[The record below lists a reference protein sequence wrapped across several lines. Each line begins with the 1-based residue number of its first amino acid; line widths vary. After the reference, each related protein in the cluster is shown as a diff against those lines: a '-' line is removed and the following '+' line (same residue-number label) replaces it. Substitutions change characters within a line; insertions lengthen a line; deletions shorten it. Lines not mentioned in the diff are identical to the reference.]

1 MSIALTPTATPAGLH
16 AANAAPADPLASVRL
31 PGLRDDLALLPA
43 PAGQDGAPGWTIHD
57 PVRNR
62 YFRVG
67 PEGFALIAHWHHAN
81 PRAIAA
87 AVTEQSLF
95 EPTAEDVIGF
105 YRFLAANNLTVATD
119 TAFLAR
125 QAAARHTGWFW
136 WLIHNYLFFRIPLV
150 RPDRFLSATVGLV
163 APLYSRAWMV
173 AVLLTA
179 LLAGLLVA
187 RQWDAFLHTFQHFF
201 SPEGLALYGVTLLG
215 TKICH
220 ELGHAYTAKRFGC
233 RVPTMGVAFLVMWP
247 VLYTDTT
254 DAWRL
259 VSRRQRLAVGAAGMA
274 TELTIAVFAT
284 LAWSFLP
291 DGPLRSAAYFL
302 ATVSWV
308 TTLAINLSPFM
319 RFDGYYLLSDALDVP
334 NLQERAFAMAR
345 WKLREWLFGLGMA
358 PPEEMPAGRRRILL
372 AYSYVT
378 WVYRLV
384 LFLGIALL
392 VYHVAIKVLGILL
405 FAIEIGW
412 FVARPFL
419 TEAKAWWSLRD
430 RFHVNLRTG
439 LTLAGLTAAVGLTL
453 LPVTATVSVPVV
465 WRASGF
471 ATVYAPFP
479 ARLEET
485 LVARGQNVVEGEPLF
500 RLTAPD
506 LEGKLRQAELRID
519 WMQEQIAR
527 MTASREQL
535 DRVRAMEEDLAAA
548 LAERQGILDSR
559 DRLVVRS
566 PLSGTVRDMEDA
578 LIPGRW
584 IGPKL
589 PLAMVVAPGSGELVG
604 YVGEGDF
611 DRLSPG
617 AEAQFH
623 PDDPLAPRRAATV
636 RAVDPVAVSV
646 LDVPALAS
654 VNGGP
659 VAVEGQAGPQ
669 PGQQPHGGSARSAL
683 APVEAVYRITLDIE
697 PANIGPANGGPG
709 AAGSGQEGPE
719 RVTRGIVRVAGEARS
734 IAERFW
740 RMAASVLIRETGF

>member
-1 MSIALTPTATPAGLH
+1 MAAL
-16 AANAAPADPLASVRL
+16 RL

-62 YFRVG
+62 YFRIG
-67 PEGFALIAHWHHAN
+67 PEAFALIAHWHLAN
-81 PRAIAA
+81 PRVIAA
-87 AVTEQSLF
+87 AVAEESLF
-95 EPTAEDVIGF
+95 EPTVDDVMGF
-105 YRFLAANNLTVATD
+105 YQFLAANNLTVTVD
-119 TAFLAR
+119 TAYLAR
-125 QAAARHTGWFW
+125 QAAARRTGWFW
-136 WLIHNYLFFRIPLV
+136 WLVHNYLFFRIPLV
-150 RPDRFLSATVGLV
+150 RPDRFLAATLGWV
-163 APLYSRAWMV
+163 APLYGRVWLGV
-173 AVLLTA
+173 VLLA
-179 LLAGLLVA
+179 AVAGGLLVA
-187 RQWDAFLHTFQHFF
+187 RQWDAFLNTFQHFF

-259 VSRRQRLAVGAAGMA
+259 VSRRQRLAVGAAGML
-274 TELTIAVFAT
+274 TELMIAVFAT

-345 WKLREWLFGLGMA
+345 WKLREWLFGLGIA
-358 PPEEMPAGRRRILL
+358 PPEQMPAHRRRILL

-412 FVARPFL
+412 FVARPFIG
-419 TEAKAWWSLRD
+419 EATAWWSLRE
-430 RFHVNLRTG
+430 RFRPNLRTG
-439 LTLAGLTAAVGLTL
+439 LTLAGLAAAVGLTL
-453 LPVTATVSVPVV
+453 LPVTTTVSVPVV

-479 ARLEET
+479 ARLEEV
-485 LVARGQNVVEGEPLF
+485 LVQRGQGVVEGEPLF

-506 LEGKLRQAELRID
+506 LDGKLRQTELRID
-519 WMQEQIAR
+519 WMQDQIAR
-527 MTASREQL
+527 LSSSREQL

-548 LAERQGILDSR
+548 LAERQGLLDSR
-559 DRLVVRS
+559 DRLVVRA
-566 PLSGTVRDMEDA
+566 PLSGTVRDMEEA
-578 LIPGRW
+578 LLPGRW

-589 PLAMVVAPGSGELVG
+589 PLAMLVAPGNGELVG

-611 DRLSPG
+611 DRLRPG
-617 AEAQFH
+617 APARFH
-623 PDDPLAPRRAATV
+623 PDDPLAPRREARV

-654 VNGGP
+654 INGGP
-659 VAVEGQAGPQ
+659 VAVEGQAGPA
-669 PGQQPHGGSARSAL
+669 GPHGGPGGGPNGRSAL
-683 APVEAVYRITLDIE
+683 APVEAVYRIALDVD
-697 PANIGPANGGPG
+697 PAGVPSPDAEAGDARTGDGPAH
-709 AAGSGQEGPE
+709 
-719 RVTRGIVRVAGEARS
+719 VTRGIVRVAGEARS
-734 IAERFW
+734 VAERFW
-740 RMAASVLIRETGF
+740 RVAASVLIRETGF

>member
-1 MSIALTPTATPAGLH
+1 VSIALTPPAGP
-16 AANAAPADPLASVRL
+16 AARLGAAKVGATAPADPRASLRL

-62 YFRVG
+62 YFRIG
-67 PEGFALIAHWHHAN
+67 PEAFALIAHWHHAN
-81 PRAIAA
+81 PFAIAA
-87 AVTEQSLF
+87 AAAEESLF
-95 EPTAEDVIGF
+95 EPTVDDVMGF
-105 YRFLAANNLTVATD
+105 YQFLAANNLTVTAD

-125 QAAARHTGWFW
+125 QAAARKTGWFW
-136 WLIHNYLFFRIPLV
+136 WLVHNYLFFRIPLV

-163 APLYSRAWMV
+163 APFYSRAWMIL
-173 AVLLTA
+173 VLLTA
-179 LLAGLLVA
+179 VLAGLLVA

-201 SPEGLALYGVTLLG
+201 SPEGLALYGVTLMG

-220 ELGHAYTAKRFGC
+220 ELGHAYTAKRYGC

-259 VSRRQRLAVGAAGMA
+259 VSRRQRLAVGAAGML

-302 ATVSWV
+302 ATVSWI

-334 NLQERAFAMAR
+334 NLQERGFAMAR

-358 PPEEMPAGRRRILL
+358 PPEEMPAARRRILL
-372 AYSYVT
+372 VYSYVT

-412 FVARPFL
+412 FIARPL
-419 TEAKAWWSLRD
+419 LHEVKVWWGLRD
-430 RFHVNLRTG
+430 RFRVNLRTG
-439 LTLAGLTAAVGLTL
+439 LTLAGLAAAVGLTL
-453 LPVTATVSVPVV
+453 LPVTTTVSVPVV

-485 LVARGQNVVEGEPLF
+485 LVARGQSVVEGEPLF

-527 MTASREQL
+527 LTASREQL

-548 LAERQGILDSR
+548 LAERQGLLDSR
-559 DRLVVRS
+559 ERLVVRS

-578 LIPGRW
+578 LTPGRW

-617 AEAQFH
+617 AGAEFH
-623 PDDPLAPRRAATV
+623 PDDPLAPRRAARV

-659 VAVEGQAGPQ
+659 VAVEGQAGPP
-669 PGQQPHGGSARSAL
+669 PGQPHGGAGRSAL
-683 APVEAVYRITLDIE
+683 APVEAVYRISLDVE
-697 PANIGPANGGPG
+697 PANIEPA
-709 AAGSGQEGPE
+709 AAGGVQEGPE

-740 RMAASVLIRETGF
+740 RIAASVLIRETGF

>member
-1 MSIALTPTATPAGLH
+1 M
-16 AANAAPADPLASVRL
+16 
-31 PGLRDDLALLPA
+31 
-43 PAGQDGAPGWTIHD
+43 
-57 PVRNR
+57 RNR
-62 YFRVG
+62 YFRIG
-67 PEGFALIAHWHHAN
+67 PEAFALIAHWHHAN

-87 AVTEQSLF
+87 AVADNSLF
-95 EPTAEDVIGF
+95 EPTAQDIMGF
-105 YRFLAANNLTVATD
+105 YQFLVANNLTVTVD
-119 TAFLAR
+119 IAFLAR
-125 QAAARHTGWFW
+125 QGAARHTGWFW
-136 WLIHNYLFFRIPLV
+136 WLVHNYLFFRIPLV

-163 APLYSRAWMV
+163 APLYSRGWMGL
-173 AVLLTA
+173 VLLTA
-179 LLAGLLVA
+179 VLAGLLVA

-259 VSRRQRLAVGAAGMA
+259 VSRRQRLAVGAAGML
-274 TELTIAVFAT
+274 TELMIAVFAT

-302 ATVSWV
+302 ATVSWI

-358 PPEEMPAGRRRILL
+358 PPEQMPAARRRILL

-378 WVYRLV
+378 WLYRLM

-419 TEAKAWWSLRD
+419 NETKAWWGLRD

-439 LTLAGLTAAVGLTL
+439 MTLAGLAAAVGLTL
-453 LPVTATVSVPVV
+453 LPVTSTVSVPVV

-479 ARLEET
+479 ARLEEA
-485 LVARGQNVVEGEPLF
+485 LVARGQSVVEGEPLF

-506 LEGKLRQAELRID
+506 LEGKLRQAELRIA

-527 MTASREQL
+527 LTASREQL

-548 LAERQGILDSR
+548 LAERQGLLDSR
-559 DRLVVRS
+559 NRLVVRA

-578 LIPGRW
+578 LTPRPLDRAEAAAGDGGGAGQRRAGRLCRRGRFRPAEPGGRGAVPPGRPA
-584 IGPKL
+584 GSPPRGEGARGRSSRRL
-589 PLAMVVAPGSGELVG
+589 GSGRAG
-604 YVGEGDF
+604 A
-611 DRLSPG
+611 RLGQWRPG
-617 AEAQFH
+617 GGGGA
-623 PDDPLAPRRAATV
+623 
-636 RAVDPVAVSV
+636 
-646 LDVPALAS
+646 
-654 VNGGP
+654 GGP
-659 VAVEGQAGPQ
+659 PAGPAAWRERPQ
-669 PGQQPHGGSARSAL
+669 RACPGGGGLPHHPGRRTGRCQYRAGGTGARHPRHRPRGGRGAKHRRTLL
-683 APVEAVYRITLDIE
+683 AHRRLRGDPRDRVLTGSFRI
-697 PANIGPANGGPG
+697 ASGG
-709 AAGSGQEGPE
+709 
-719 RVTRGIVRVAGEARS
+719 
-734 IAERFW
+734 
-740 RMAASVLIRETGF
+740 

>member
-1 MSIALTPTATPAGLH
+1 MSIALTGPFDSAIRTPG
-16 AANAAPADPLASVRL
+16 PADDPLASLRL
-31 PGLRDDLALLPA
+31 PGLRDDLILLPA
-43 PAGQDGAPGWTIHD
+43 PPGQDGAPGWTIHD

-62 YFRVG
+62 YFRIG
-67 PEGFALIAHWHHAN
+67 PDAFALIAQWWRAN
-81 PRAIAA
+81 PYAIAA
-87 AVTEQSLF
+87 AVAEDSLF
-95 EPTAEDVIGF
+95 EPTAEDVMGF
-105 YRFLAANNLTVATD
+105 YQFLAANNLTVTVDA
-119 TAFLAR
+119 AYLAR
-125 QAAARHTGWFW
+125 QAAARKTGWFW
-136 WLIHNYLFFRIPLV
+136 WLVHNYLFFRIPLV
-150 RPDRFLSATVGLV
+150 RPDRFLSATAGWV
-163 APLYSRAWMV
+163 APFYSRTWLTL
-173 AVLLTA
+173 VLLA
-179 LLAGLLVA
+179 AVIGGLLVA
-187 RQWDAFLHTFQHFF
+187 RQWDVFLHTFQHFF

-220 ELGHAYTAKRFGC
+220 ELGHAYTAKRYGC

-259 VSRRQRLAVGAAGMA
+259 VSRRQRLAVGAAGML

-302 ATVSWV
+302 ATVSWI

-358 PPEEMPAGRRRILL
+358 PPEEMPASRRRILL
-372 AYSYVT
+372 VYSYAT
-378 WVYRLV
+378 WIYRLI

-392 VYHVAIKVLGILL
+392 VYHIAIKVLGILL

-419 TEAKAWWSLRD
+419 NEARAWWSLRR
-430 RFHVNLRTG
+430 RFRPNLRTG
-439 LTLAGLTAAVGLTL
+439 LTLAGLAAVAGLTL
-453 LPVTATVSVPVV
+453 LPVTSTVSAPVV
-465 WRASGF
+465 WRASSF

-485 LVARGQNVVEGEPLF
+485 LVARGQSVVAGEPLF

-506 LEGKLRQAELRID
+506 LEGKLRQAVLRID
-519 WMQEQIAR
+519 WMQTQIAR
-527 MTASREQL
+527 LTASREQL

-548 LAERQGILDSR
+548 IAERQGLLDSR
-559 DRLVVRS
+559 DRLVVRA
-566 PLSGTVRDMEDA
+566 PLSGIIRDMEDA
-578 LIPGRW
+578 LTPGRW

-589 PLAMVVAPGSGELVG
+589 PLAMVVAPGNGELVG

-611 DRLSPG
+611 DRLIPG
-617 AEAQFH
+617 AGGVFH
-623 PDDPLAPRRAATV
+623 PDDPLAPRRAVRV
-636 RAVDPVAVSV
+636 RAVDPVSTPV

-654 VNGGP
+654 INGGP
-659 VAVEGQAGPQ
+659 VAVEGQASPQQ
-669 PGQQPHGGSARSAL
+669 PGQHGGAGRNAL
-683 APVEAVYRITLDIE
+683 APVEAVYRIVLNVADAPSATPDGMT
-697 PANIGPANGGPG
+697 GPDGIA
-709 AAGSGQEGPE
+709 GPE
-719 RVTRGIVRVAGEARS
+719 HVTRGIVRITGKAHS

-740 RMAASVLIRETGF
+740 RVAASVLIREAGF